1 MLIMHCQDGVT
12 CGKSRHIVSE
22 RNDCT
27 LPWPFV
33 LNYRYKI
40 LASFP
45 DSFHDSI
52 LRKFH
57 TASDECARPGNK
69 AYRIPLYTQ
78 VYYCPSRGS
87 WLKALKR
94 NSRTCIPPH
103 LSGRSEHLHLLTG
116 TSSITWVD
124 LLLLQWCGCREERNF
139 PFTTSLI
146 ENQVDRVSKARVY
159 PFSPFVWDVTDCVW
173 AMLEFW
179 FMTHKS
185 LSLKILTSASN
196 SGRTSVVLR
205 HSCRH
210 GTNMLDMLRILSI
223 QAFIM
228 TQ

>member
-1 MLIMHCQDGVT
+1 MLIMYCQDGVT

-22 RNDCT
+22 RNDYT

-45 DSFHDSI
+45 DLFHDSI

-57 TASDECARPGNK
+57 TASDERARPGNK

-87 WLKALKR
+87 WLKAWKR

-103 LSGRSEHLHLLTG
+103 LSGRWGHLHLLTG
-116 TSSITWVD
+116 TSNITRVD
-124 LLLLQWCGCREERNF
+124 LLLLQWCGYREERNF
-139 PFTTSLI
+139 PFTASLI

-159 PFSPFVWDVTDCVW
+159 PFSPFVWDVFDCVYEQCW
-173 AMLEFW
+173 SFDLWLINHYLQKFLPLHPTLAEQVLCCDIVVDMVQICWICWEFYQ
-179 FMTHKS
+179 FKPS
-185 LSLKILTSASN
+185 
-196 SGRTSVVLR
+196 
-205 HSCRH
+205 
-210 GTNMLDMLRILSI
+210 
-223 QAFIM
+223 
-228 TQ
+228 